1 MAEATYTYQPDYAV
15 SPGEILAE
23 RLSVWGI
30 SQAEFA
36 RRCGRSPKLISQ
48 IITGKAPIEPDTALQ
63 FEKVS
68 RLDARIWLGLDADYQ
83 LHQRRQ
89 VEKQKLAES
98 VEWAGNF
105 PIAELVKRKLMQPA
119 PSKEDEVA
127 NLLSFF
133 GVASVEAWQNRQA
146 SLQVCYR
153 HSAAFGSDEAAL
165 ATWLRLGE
173 LEAEGREYAGYNE
186 ARFRRALRE
195 IRGLTADATGKS
207 MEKARRLCQESGV
220 VLAIIKPLPKTA
232 LSGVARWLAPD
243 KALIQLSARHMSDDQ
258 LWFSFFHEAAHIL
271 QDSKKATFVH
281 DKSGRITEADGEA
294 DRWASDFLVPRDD
307 WNRFTVAPGFNRS
320 SVLKFAQEQGIAPG
334 IIVGRLQHENRLPW
348 GSSLNR
354 LKVRLSWGEKPP
366 SSRPE

>member
-23 RLSVWGI
+23 RLSVWGM

-36 RRCGRSPKLISQ
+36 RRCGRTPKLISQ
-48 IITGKAPIEPDTALQ
+48 IIAGKAPIEPDTALQ

-68 RLDARIWLGLDADYQ
+68 DIDARIWLGIETDYQ
-83 LHQRRQ
+83 LYRRRQ
-89 VEKQKLAES
+89 AEKQRLAES
-98 VEWAGNF
+98 VEWAGKF
-105 PIAELVKRKLMQPA
+105 PISELVKRKLMNRA
-119 PSKEDEVA
+119 PSKEDAVA

-153 HSAAFGSDEAAL
+153 HSAAFDSNEAAL

-173 LEAEGREYAGYNE
+173 LEAEGRECAEYNE
-186 ARFRRALRE
+186 ARFRRALRK
-195 IRGLTADATGKS
+195 IRGLTADTSGESLEEACS
-207 MEKARRLCQESGV
+207 LCRESGV
-220 VLAIIKPLPKTA
+220 VLAIIKPPPRIA
-232 LSGVARWLAPD
+232 LSGVARWLAPG
-243 KALIQLSARHMSDDQ
+243 KALIQLSARYMSDDH

-281 DKSGRITEADGEA
+281 DKSHKSDKITEADVAA
-294 DRWASDFLVPRDD
+294 DRWASDFLIPGDAWD
-307 WNRFTVAPGFNRS
+307 SFTTASGFNQS
-320 SVLKFAQEQGIAPG
+320 NVLEFARKQGIAPG

-348 GSSLNR
+348 KSSLNQ
-354 LKVRLSWGEKPP
+354 LKVRLLWRENP
-366 SSRPE
+366 SG